1 MTNEVVSCENYYEN
15 NDAYDDKDEETNL
28 WSFKL
33 KNDLN
38 KVSVIL
44 FPTNPASV

>member
-1 MTNEVVSCENYYEN
+1 MTDKGVSYY
-15 NDAYDDKDEETNL
+15 NDEDDDDEYDDEETNL

-38 KVSVIL
+38 KVPVIL
-44 FPTNPASV
+44 LPTNPASV

>member
-1 MTNEVVSCENYYEN
+1 MADESISYH
-15 NDAYDDKDEETNL
+15 DDDDDHDDDDEEERNL

-38 KVSVIL
+38 KVPVIL
-44 FPTNPASV
+44 LPTNPASV